1 MLTAEWPECEAG
13 SSSGSCDDTNI
24 SSDNNT
30 AAPACSSPAS
40 AAGGRSCQQLVSSW
54 TWSEQ
59 PSWAQLDECLEAVVA
74 EQSCLVREA
83 ATTTL
88 SSVRLRQRLTV
99 LQRHLT
105 AVSRS
110 AHKSGAG
117 CDVCS
122 KRCVLTSIHFAE
134 DAAVSSI
141 EQSARTAPGS
151 KRPPRAPPEA
161 SEQAAAGLA
170 RVGSRAALSFAFAFL
185 RRAWRSGED
194 QDLCSELLAE
204 ALEALQAL
212 PEASLFHT
220 EAVSKVGAGGAG
232 CGV

>member
-1 MLTAEWPECEAG
+1 MAMDGELIGNHALILQVLPPPGLANVTAEWPECEAG

-117 CDVCS
+117 V
-122 KRCVLTSIHFAE
+122 
-134 DAAVSSI
+134 
-141 EQSARTAPGS
+141 
-151 KRPPRAPPEA
+151 
-161 SEQAAAGLA
+161 
-170 RVGSRAALSFAFAFL
+170 
-185 RRAWRSGED
+185 
-194 QDLCSELLAE
+194 
-204 ALEALQAL
+204 
-212 PEASLFHT
+212 
-220 EAVSKVGAGGAG
+220 
-232 CGV
+232 